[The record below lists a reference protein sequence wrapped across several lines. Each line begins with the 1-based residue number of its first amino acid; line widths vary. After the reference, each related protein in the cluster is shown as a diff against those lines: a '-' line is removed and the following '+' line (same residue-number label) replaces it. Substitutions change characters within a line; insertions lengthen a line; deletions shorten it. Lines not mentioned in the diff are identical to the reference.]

1 MSELNIVDLIENNPI
16 ARLTN
21 TYQNKLLSK
30 IKDNF
35 NDTEQQLFISSFYC
49 YLNHNKTD
57 FIIDLDN
64 VWSWLGFSTKQKTK
78 ELLEKNF
85 KPDLD
90 YKCLLNLPVKQTNTG
105 RGGHNKEKIMLNIK
119 TFKLLCLKAGT
130 KKAGQIHE
138 YYLKLE
144 ETLQEVI
151 EEESNELKLQLES
164 KELKIKSQEERLKDN
179 EKTQIVLKEKT
190 ILAHFPNNTQCIYY
204 GTIDNV
210 SNNGEKL
217 VKFGNSNNLKN
228 RIYTHKH
235 TYTNFCLIN
244 AFKVENKLQIENALK
259 EHKTLNEKRREITIK
274 CKKFNELLTIKD
286 MTFEEL
292 DKIINDIIKEVE
304 FSPEKYIKII
314 EENKILKKQ
323 IEQMNEV
330 NQTNNVILLTLE
342 NNRLKQENIYIMKKY
357 NKLKLQKNIF
367 DEDVS
372 TDVNILPQEVNLND
386 YSNIINKL
394 KYLTKN
400 TDGTYNIDGKVYNSI
415 YGSRKDVWDFKAYQ
429 TTGKLLRRDLILAK
443 NGNIVSRKKS
453 IQEALTFRF
462 KKNELS
468 KQPDL

>member
-1 MSELNIVDLIENNPI
+1 ME
-16 ARLTN
+16 
-21 TYQNKLLSK
+21 
-30 IKDNF
+30 
-35 NDTEQQLFISSFYC
+35 
-49 YLNHNKTD
+49 
-57 FIIDLDN
+57 
-64 VWSWLGFSTKQKTK
+64 
-78 ELLEKNF
+78 
-85 KPDLD
+85 
-90 YKCLLNLPVKQTNTG
+90 
-105 RGGHNKEKIMLNIK
+105 
-119 TFKLLCLKAGT
+119 
-130 KKAGQIHE
+130 
-138 YYLKLE
+138 
-144 ETLQEVI
+144 
-151 EEESNELKLQLES
+151 
-164 KELKIKSQEERLKDN
+164 
-179 EKTQIVLKEKT
+179 
-190 ILAHFPNNTQCIYY
+190 HFPNNTQCIYY
-204 GTIDNV
+204 GTIDNL

-244 AFKVENKLQIENALK
+244 AFKVENKLQIENAIK
-259 EHKTLNEKRREITIK
+259 EHKALNEKRREITIK
-274 CKKFNELLTIKD
+274 CKKFNELLTITD

-292 DKIINDIIKEVE
+292 DKIIKDIIKEVE
-304 FSPEKYIKII
+304 FSPEKYRKII

-357 NKLKLQKNIF
+357 NKIKLQKNIF

-372 TDVNILPQEVNLND
+372 TDVNILPQEVNFNDLND

-400 TDGTYNIDGKVYNSI
+400 ADGTYNIDGKIYNSI

-453 IQEALTFRF
+453 IQETLTFRF